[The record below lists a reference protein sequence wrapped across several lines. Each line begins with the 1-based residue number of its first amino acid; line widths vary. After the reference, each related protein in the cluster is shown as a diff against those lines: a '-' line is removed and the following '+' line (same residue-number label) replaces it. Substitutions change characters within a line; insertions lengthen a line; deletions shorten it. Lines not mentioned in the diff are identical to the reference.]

1 MAVTRIATSSLKTLN
16 KYDSFLG
23 GNAYYVP
30 PSFESIATTTV
41 GAGGASTITFSSIP
55 STYKHLQIRLI
66 GKNTRAATDDATYM
80 YYNGDNSST
89 LYSLHYMYGD
99 GATKGAGGLTDR
111 NEMYVLYITSA
122 NATANY
128 FGAAIIDILD
138 YANTNKYKTMRQIG
152 GEMYNSSANGAVAMT
167 SGLWR
172 NTAAIN
178 SITFFGGGSIVFS
191 QYTQIALYGIK
202 G

>member
-1 MAVTRIATSSLKTLN
+1 MSPI
-16 KYDSFLG
+16 LG
-23 GNAYYVP
+23 IWASQNYSRNNNSY
-30 PSFESIATTTV
+30 ESIATTTV

-66 GKNTRAATDDATYM
+66 GKNSRAVTSDSTYM
-80 YYNGDNSST
+80 YYNGDNSSN
-89 LYSLHYMYGD
+89 LYALHYLYGD
-99 GATKGAGGLTDR
+99 GASSGSGGLANR
-111 NEMYVLYITSA
+111 NEMYILYITSA

-128 FGAAIIDILD
+128 FGAAVIDILD
-138 YANTNKYKTMRQIG
+138 YADTNKYKTMRQIG
-152 GEMYNSSANGAVAMT
+152 GDIYNSSALGEFGMS